1 MASDKAQQAL
11 NQLKQAAAANPEA
24 AQQAVTD
31 AIASLRET
39 VTNLTAQ
46 QKAEAIVALRQLET
60 RVSEARLKLQVAEL
74 IRQLDQAA

>member
-11 NQLKQAAAANPEA
+11 DQLKQAAAANPEA
-24 AQQAVTD
+24 VQQVTD

-46 QKAEAIVALRQLET
+46 QKAEAVVALRQLES

>member
-11 NQLKQAAAANPEA
+11 DRLKQAAAANPEA
-24 AQQAVTD
+24 VEQAVTD

-46 QKAEAIVALRQLET
+46 QKAEAVVALRQLET
-60 RVSEARLKLQVAEL
+60 RISEARLKLQVAEL
-74 IRQLDQAA
+74 LRQLDQAA

>member
-74 IRQLDQAA
+74 LRQLDQAA

>member
-11 NQLKQAAAANPEA
+11 DQLKQAAAANPEA
-24 AQQAVTD
+24 VQQVTD
-31 AIASLRET
+31 AVASLRET

-46 QKAEAIVALRQLET
+46 QKAEAVVALQQLES
-60 RVSEARLKLQVAEL
+60 RVSEARLKLQVTEL

>member
-11 NQLKQAAAANPEA
+11 DQLKQAVAANPEA
-24 AQQAVTD
+24 VEQAVTD

-46 QKAEAIVALRQLET
+46 QKAEAVVALRQLET

>member
-11 NQLKQAAAANPEA
+11 DQLKQAAAANPEA
-24 AQQAVTD
+24 VQQVTD
-31 AIASLRET
+31 AVASLRET

-46 QKAEAIVALRQLET
+46 QKAEAVVALRQLES
-60 RVSEARLKLQVAEL
+60 RVSEARLKLQVTEL

>member
-11 NQLKQAAAANPEA
+11 DQVKQATAANPEA
-24 AQQAVTD
+24 VQQAVTD

-46 QKAEAIVALRQLET
+46 QKAEAVVALRQLET